1 MNHTRSYETTGDWLL
16 GAARRNP
23 EALLVIAAGCALL
36 LRKGSG
42 FMSNSSSYENTYDDS
57 DGDEEEGFDG
67 SQRQSQSRSAV
78 RETISGATE
87 YVSDV
92 SGRVFDAASSY
103 ASTAAEYAQE
113 GGRQAARFSDRA
125 QSTAGH
131 VWREQPFAVAG
142 LGLAAGAAVAA
153 LLPPTRTERRVFA
166 QAGEALVEASGRT
179 FESAKEAAGHV
190 AERLQGGAAEIGAA
204 GVREIAREA
213 AQTFVGSVSGN
224 STAAR
229 NGNE

>member
-1 MNHTRSYETTGDWLL
+1 MNYPRSYGPTGDWLV

-36 LRKGSG
+36 LRKSSS
-42 FMSNSSSYENTYDDS
+42 FMSSGSPYEETFDDS
-57 DGDEEEGFDG
+57 EEDFDA
-67 SQRQSQSRSAV
+67 SPTLSQSRSGVSEA
-78 RETISGATE
+78 ISGATE

-92 SGRVFDAASSY
+92 SGRVYDTASSY

-113 GGRQAARFSDRA
+113 GGRQAARLSSRA

-166 QAGEALVEASGRT
+166 QASEALVEAGGRT
-179 FESAKEAAGHV
+179 MESAKEAAGHV

-224 STAAR
+224 ASAAR

>member
-1 MNHTRSYETTGDWLL
+1 MKNTRSYGTTGDWLV

-36 LRKGSG
+36 LRKGSSL
-42 FMSNSSSYENTYDDS
+42 MSNGSSYEHTYDDS
-57 DGDEEEGFDG
+57 EEDFESD
-67 SQRQSQSRSAV
+67 RPRSHARGAV
-78 RETISGATE
+78 SEAISGATE

-92 SGRVFDAASSY
+92 SSRVYDTASSY

-113 GGRQAARFSDRA
+113 GRRQAARLSSRA
-125 QSTAGH
+125 QSTASQ

-153 LLPPTRTERRVFA
+153 LLPPTRTERRVFV
-166 QAGEALVEASGRT
+166 QASEALVEAGGRT
-179 FESAKEAAGHV
+179 IESAKEAAGQV

-224 STAAR
+224 ASAAGSR
-229 NGNE
+229 NA